1 MPKLEPEPEAQKGKK
16 INPFYQLGRKLM
28 NDNKKFFAA
37 FFFISSWAAAVFCL
51 TKNNVVSLFT
61 IKWSC

>member
-37 FFFISSWAAAVFCL
+37 FFFHL
-51 TKNNVVSLFT
+51 VVGGGGFLSG
-61 IKWSC
+61 